1 MKPSR
6 TRSRIPRRLFLGG
19 AGVVIGL
26 PFLETLTPKKA
37 LGQESAAKKRFMAYF
52 SPNGFDMADWRPTG
66 TGTEFTLGPMMG
78 PAPVEEGG
86 GTGLEAFKNQLLI
99 ISGLQNTK
107 QETTSGDHAG
117 GIGSFLTNRTV
128 PQAAGGTMG
137 GPSIDYLISTHI
149 GQDARRPYFAM
160 GGEPPFWQG
169 DGCDSGYPCAV
180 GNHITFDMD
189 GRNVPRTESPGE
201 AFDLLF
207 EGLDPTVS
215 QAEVT
220 RRYKTQSSV
229 LDAVLQ
235 QSEELK
241 TKLSYQDK
249 PRLDEYLTSIREVER
264 RIQNLQASGGAGCM
278 IPERVESFNTEPEGY
293 YYGASI
299 LGNHLESIEISHE
312 LLALALQCDSTRV
325 ISFMWGNMT
334 SARNYDFI
342 GATGGHHDI
351 SHHGGAADKV
361 ASLKKIG
368 RWEYNRFAE
377 FLARLQAMPDVDG
390 RTVLDNTLIFQS
402 SDISDGDSHNHDDM
416 PVVLAGGGAG
426 FTMGRHLDY
435 TGNWFGELFL
445 SIAQAY
451 GVPNVATFGE
461 YGMAPLT
468 GLTV

>member
-6 TRSRIPRRLFLGG
+6 KRIPRRYFLGG
-19 AGVVIGL
+19 ASAVIGL
-26 PFLETLTPKKA
+26 PFLETLTPRHA
-37 LGQESAAKKRFMAYF
+37 LGQAGAAPKRFMAYF
-52 SPNGFDMADWRPTG
+52 SPNGFDMEDWRPIGTG
-66 TGTEFTLGPMMG
+66 TGFTFGPMMG
-78 PAPVEEGG
+78 PAPAEEGG
-86 GTGLEAFKNQLLI
+86 GPGLEPFRDHLLI

-107 QETTSGDHAG
+107 QETATGDHAG

-128 PQAAGGTMG
+128 PITAGGDMG
-137 GPSIDYLISTHI
+137 GPSIDYLISQHI
-149 GQDARRPYFAM
+149 GQDTRRPYFAM

-207 EGLDPTVS
+207 EGLDPT
-215 QAEVT
+215 ANAADVT
-220 RRYKTQSSV
+220 RRYKTQASV
-229 LDAVLQ
+229 LDTVLQ
-235 QSEELK
+235 QSNELK
-241 TKLSYQDK
+241 DKLSYQDK
-249 PRLDEYLTSIREVER
+249 PRLDEYLNSIREVER
-264 RIQNLQASGGAGCM
+264 RIQNLQASGGGGCM

-299 LGNHLESIEISHE
+299 LGDHLEAIEISHE
-312 LLALALQCDSTRV
+312 LMALALQCDSTRV

-334 SARNYDFI
+334 SARNYAFI
-342 GATGGHHDI
+342 GAPGGHHDI
-351 SHHGGAADKV
+351 SHHGGGGEKI

-377 FLARLQAMPDVDG
+377 FLQRLKNMPDVDG

-402 SDISDGDSHNHDDM
+402 SDISDGDAHNHDDM

-426 FTMGRHLDY
+426 FTMARHLEY
-435 TGNWFGELFL
+435 PGNWFGELFL
-445 SIAQAY
+445 SIAQAF
-451 GVPNVATFGE
+451 GVPNVTTFGE
-461 YGMAPLT
+461 HGMAPLP